1 MHCIFPGKLTFIWT
15 HSNLLCSNTPHT
27 HTHTHTHTH
36 KLFVSK
42 KLNFSSRDGN
52 GSEVRNTLK
61 MEEIQIQVTS
71 IKQDFP
77 MVIKLCRM
85 LFRKMHKSH
94 CKKFKRHPGRNSING
109 QRSLL
114 TYKPSASPEYL
125 YLEKYML
132 LLELG
137 EHIAYILKI
146 SGANKS
152 FNY

>member
-1 MHCIFPGKLTFIWT
+1 
-15 HSNLLCSNTPHT
+15 
-27 HTHTHTHTH
+27 
-36 KLFVSK
+36 
-42 KLNFSSRDGN
+42 
-52 GSEVRNTLK
+52 

-71 IKQDFP
+71 TKQDFP

-94 CKKFKRHPGRNSING
+94 CKKFKCHPGRNSINW